1 MKLSSLLSS
10 LYKSRFCNREGF
22 SDLLFLL
29 QVEAV
34 VTKDELQH
42 LTFLCKSEVDSM
54 GRIVAGVLRVLKLEE
69 SVGHAA
75 LNQLSNLGT
84 LISNS
89 SASILRRIAL
99 TFSSS

>member
-1 MKLSSLLSS
+1 V
-10 LYKSRFCNREGF
+10 
-22 SDLLFLL
+22 L

-42 LTFLCKSEVDSM
+42 LTFLCKSEIDAM

-69 SVGHAA
+69 SIGQAT
-75 LNQLSNLGT
+75 LNQLSNLGI

-89 SASILRRIAL
+89 AASI
-99 TFSSS
+99 